1 MNAPQPLP
9 TSSAAIVSIAA
20 GVASWVLLPMLAALV
35 AIVAGHMARGE
46 IRRSGGQIQGD
57 ALALVGLVLGYINL
71 LLGLAVILAI
81 AFGVFALAGLAWFSG
96 A

>member
-9 TSSAAIVSIAA
+9 TSSAAIVSVAA